1 MVVDSSVI
9 LAILFGEEH
18 AAWAAERLGEHG
30 GDLVMSTVNLT
41 EVLVRLED
49 RRPDLGGDLE
59 DRILGGGIRF
69 VPPDVEQ
76 ARIAARAR
84 LRFPLNLGDCFAYA
98 LARVERAPVLTIDA
112 DFRAVDVEVVLPG
125 GPTS

>member
-1 MVVDSSVI
+1 MIVDSSVI
-9 LAILFGEEH
+9 LAIAFGEEH
-18 AAWAAERLGEHG
+18 AAWAAEKLRENR
-30 GDLVMSTVNLT
+30 GDLAMSTVNLT

-49 RRPDLGGDLE
+49 RRPDLIDDLE
-59 DRILGGGIRF
+59 DRILASGIRF

-98 LARVERAPVLTIDA
+98 LARVERSPVLTIDA
-112 DFRAVDVEVVLPG
+112 DFRAVDAEVVLPG
-125 GPTS
+125 G

>member
-1 MVVDSSVI
+1 VI

-18 AAWAAERLGEHG
+18 AAWAAEKLRQNR
-30 GDLVMSTVNLT
+30 GDLTMSTVNLT

-49 RRPDLGGDLE
+49 RRPDLAGDLE
-59 DRILGGGIRF
+59 DRILGAGIRF

-98 LARVERAPVLTIDA
+98 LARVERSGVLTIDA
-112 DFRAVDVEVVLPG
+112 DFRAVDVQVVLPEG
-125 GPTS
+125 

>member
-1 MVVDSSVI
+1 MIVDSSVI
-9 LAILFGEEH
+9 LAIAFGEEH
-18 AAWAAERLGEHG
+18 AAWAAEMLRANR

-49 RRPDLGGDLE
+49 RRPDLIDDLE
-59 DRILGGGIRF
+59 DRILSGGIRF

-98 LARVERAPVLTIDA
+98 LARVERSAVLTIDA
-112 DFRAVDVEVVLPG
+112 DFRTVDVDVVLPG
-125 GPTS
+125 G

>member
-18 AAWAAERLGEHG
+18 AGWAVEKLRQNR
-30 GDLVMSTVNLT
+30 GDLAMSTVNLT

-49 RRPDLGGDLE
+49 RRPDLIEELE
-59 DRILGGGIRF
+59 DRILGAGIRF

-76 ARIAARAR
+76 ARIAACAR

-98 LARVERAPVLTIDA
+98 LARVERSGVLTIDA
-112 DFRAVDVEVVLPG
+112 DFRAVDVPVVLPEG
-125 GPTS
+125 

>member
-1 MVVDSSVI
+1 MIVDSSVI
-9 LAILFGEEH
+9 LAIAFGEEH
-18 AAWAAERLGEHG
+18 AAWAAQMLRENR
-30 GDLVMSTVNLT
+30 GDLAMSTVNLT

-49 RRPDLGGDLE
+49 RRPDLIDDLE
-59 DRILGGGIRF
+59 DRILASGIRF

-98 LARVERAPVLTIDA
+98 LARVERSPVLTIDA
-112 DFRAVDVEVVLPG
+112 DFRAVDAEVVLPG
-125 GPTS
+125 G